1 MATVVAILSDRFNRK
16 TSGWVGDLT
25 KTITWLCPLRTFIV
39 FASRTVAYRLIAL
52 ANIDRWLSS
61 CLYRLITDL
70 IYAFVVNIFPLIIIY
85 LQTKF
90 QVRILSLD
98 FGFSSTHTYN
108 IKSNDLQQLDM
119 FSLKHRD

>member
-70 IYAFVVNIFPLIIIY
+70 IYAFVVNIFPLIIVLCLGFMTII
-85 LQTKF
+85 K
-90 QVRILSLD
+90 VRQAKRRVYSMNMNKIS
-98 FGFSSTHTYN
+98 GAIISG
-108 IKSNDLQQLDM
+108 QE
-119 FSLKHRD
+119 